1 MSDRPRDAELKSELD
16 ELPEH
21 GGEGEYDVNGADTT
35 MDGEILKRLKRLE
48 RHREKAVK
56 IYCVFMTL
64 MHKVQ
69 ELHITERLC
78 SLLGI
83 DPLALQLCVPVAS
96 LRCQIAERHQI
107 KAAAESLKKARQARK
122 NLLADRE
129 DASEPF
135 ERLLGTAAVMAFLQ
149 AGGGPTAFGDIAEA
163 TQVDKARNRQMR
175 KRADKAYMDQD
186 RKLTE
191 RIRDTLAK
199 NHSLLSPR
207 GRAHGADPSVS
218 SDPATQTTQRRT
230 TADHKA
236 TLPKTLRKPKAP
248 QRTALSSDS
257 APSKGAGRGAEQPTP
272 PVVLEA
278 LKVFELQMQSHSSEV
293 EEKRKVAEEKS
304 SSSYTIGGIN
314 LFGSFRELERQ
325 HVELDKM
332 AWDLP
337 NERSYLWYLD
347 IFSGLMTTIKN
358 KAGWYHSRILW
369 SLVFMQNTNGSFE
382 ISPNLAAV
390 LCAGDTSYLITD
402 KPTAYIPEDTLKQST
417 PPELFVLFPDVG
429 LAHRIWA
436 TMCAVE
442 RIKQLPFEWIINP
455 EDPPRERR
463 TLTEI
468 ANTYID
474 NQFRTMELNPAIS
487 LMLITM
493 TEEVEASKTFKRLR
507 KMRSGTIARGRQ
519 GSVEKKVR
527 HKAKEAV
534 EAWVKVHVLAMARL
548 K

>member
-1 MSDRPRDAELKSELD
+1 MA
-16 ELPEH
+16 
-21 GGEGEYDVNGADTT
+21 A
-35 MDGEILKRLKRLE
+35 
-48 RHREKAVK
+48 
-56 IYCVFMTL
+56 
-64 MHKVQ
+64 
-69 ELHITERLC
+69 
-78 SLLGI
+78 
-83 DPLALQLCVPVAS
+83 AS
-96 LRCQIAERHQI
+96 LVRHGWQLRVV
-107 KAAAESLKKARQARK
+107 E
-122 NLLADRE
+122 
-129 DASEPF
+129 
-135 ERLLGTAAVMAFLQ
+135 
-149 AGGGPTAFGDIAEA
+149 
-163 TQVDKARNRQMR
+163 
-175 KRADKAYMDQD
+175 
-186 RKLTE
+186 
-191 RIRDTLAK
+191 
-199 NHSLLSPR
+199 R
-207 GRAHGADPSVS
+207 GR
-218 SDPATQTTQRRT
+218 SD
-230 TADHKA
+230 
-236 TLPKTLRKPKAP
+236 
-248 QRTALSSDS
+248 
-257 APSKGAGRGAEQPTP
+257 GWRGAWRPQ
-272 PVVLEA
+272 
-278 LKVFELQMQSHSSEV
+278 
-293 EEKRKVAEEKS
+293 
-304 SSSYTIGGIN
+304 
-314 LFGSFRELERQ
+314 LERQ

-402 KPTAYIPEDTLKQST
+402 KPTGRQAANPKLAIRQFLFPLFASLEGKATARPLRRRVATFLKAPCHPIGGNSKALRCWGPHQYFLRAAYIPEDTLKQST

-548 K
+548 KRYVQMNLEQECSAAREQPVVSVRERRDELWKRTKANPPTARVISIRPPPGPCT